1 MHQGQCEDERL
12 GKAPI
17 RDDQRLRLSVRRALH
32 NLGLDRIR
40 AHESKYQNRPIRL
53 CMQRS
58 ILAIKH
64 SRVQVIPFCS
74 SLLVEL
80 PILDTSSQRIQSV
93 AHTCKS
99 QGSLVGIGVAEYGEL
114 TS

>member
-12 GKAPI
+12 GKAPT
-17 RDDQRLRLSVRRALH
+17 RDDQCLRLSVRRALH

-40 AHESKYQNRPIRL
+40 AHESKYRNRPISHKT
-53 CMQRS
+53 QPRS
-58 ILAIKH
+58 
-64 SRVQVIPFCS
+64 SYS

-93 AHTCKS
+93 AHT